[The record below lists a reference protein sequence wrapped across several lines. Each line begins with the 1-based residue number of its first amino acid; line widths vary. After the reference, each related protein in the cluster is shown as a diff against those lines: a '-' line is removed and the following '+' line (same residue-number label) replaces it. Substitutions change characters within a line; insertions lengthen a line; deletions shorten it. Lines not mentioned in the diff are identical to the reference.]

1 MKKNTMSLKATI
13 NNIAKENKVSAQ
25 SVLQTYMLERLLER
39 ISVSQYKDNF
49 ILKGGML
56 ISAMLGID
64 SRTTMDIDTTIKGF
78 ELTEENVKKIMEDV
92 CKIDLHDDITL
103 KINRVEEIRE
113 NDDYNGY
120 RLTFE
125 AKYMN
130 NMPVI
135 MKIDVT
141 TGDKITYREIEYS
154 FELMLE
160 NRKINIWSYNVE
172 TVLAEKFEAIIKR
185 GVLGTRIR
193 DFYDVHM
200 LLKTQIKNVDKK
212 TLRVAIMYT
221 AEHRGSLDIMK
232 QWKEVVEELK
242 DDETMINQWERY
254 KKNNFYAEGIDYKDL
269 IDSIIVIGEIWDGN
283 FEGGEVELDNSKLC
297 LV

>member
-1 MKKNTMSLKATI
+1 MKKNVMSLKATV
-13 NNIAKENKVSAQ
+13 NNIAKKSKVSAQ

-39 ISVSQYKDNF
+39 ISVSKYKDNF

-78 ELTEENVKKIMEDV
+78 ELTEENVKNIMEDV
-92 CKIDLHDDITL
+92 CSIDLHDDVTL
-103 KINRVEEIRE
+103 KINHVEEIRE

-130 NMPVI
+130 TMPVI

-160 NRKINIWSYNVE
+160 NRKIHVWSYNVE

-200 LLKTQIKNVDKK
+200 LLKTQTKNINKK
-212 TLRVAIMYT
+212 TLKVAIQFT
-221 AEHRGSLDIMK
+221 AEHRGSEEAIK
-232 QWKEVVEELK
+232 EWKEVLKELE
-242 DDETMINQWERY
+242 DDETMKNQWKRY
-254 KKNNFYAEGIDYKDL
+254 QKNNFYAEGIEYEDL
-269 IDSIIVIGEIWDGN
+269 MKSIKEV
-283 FEGGEVELDNSKLC
+283 GEVYDSEE
-297 LV
+297 